1 MDFLLVCLFFV
12 GGDRDLD
19 RDLVR
24 DREEESELLLEV
36 SLSSLESSEPS
47 VSVSSSTPDK
57 LGVPINQILDSYE
70 HSELSQFSKNLN
82 HEKKNIID
90 QTVDNVKMR
99 LNLVLIF
106 TAFKYLML

>member
-1 MDFLLVCLFFV
+1 MDFLLVCLFLV

-24 DREEESELLLEV
+24 DREEESELLLEE

-57 LGVPINQILDSYE
+57 LGVPIVNQILYSYE
-70 HSELSQFSKNLN
+70 HSELFQFSK
-82 HEKKNIID
+82 
-90 QTVDNVKMR
+90 
-99 LNLVLIF
+99 
-106 TAFKYLML
+106 AF

>member
-1 MDFLLVCLFFV
+1 MDFLLVCLFLV

-24 DREEESELLLEV
+24 DREEESELLLEE

-57 LGVPINQILDSYE
+57 LGVPIVNQILDSYE
-70 HSELSQFSKNLN
+70 HSELFSIF
-82 HEKKNIID
+82 KNILSM
-90 QTVDNVKMR
+90 K
-99 LNLVLIF
+99 
-106 TAFKYLML
+106 KKSLMLSK

>member
-1 MDFLLVCLFFV
+1 MDFLLVCCLFLV

-24 DREEESELLLEV
+24 DREEESELLLEE

-57 LGVPINQILDSYE
+57 LGVPIVNQILDSYE
-70 HSELSQFSKNLN
+70 HSELFQFSK
-82 HEKKNIID
+82 
-90 QTVDNVKMR
+90 T
-99 LNLVLIF
+99 
-106 TAFKYLML
+106 FKG

>member
-1 MDFLLVCLFFV
+1 MDFLLVCLFLV

-24 DREEESELLLEV
+24 DREEESELLLEE

-57 LGVPINQILDSYE
+57 LGVPIVNQILDLYE
-70 HSELSQFSKNLN
+70 HSELFQFSK
-82 HEKKNIID
+82 
-90 QTVDNVKMR
+90 T
-99 LNLVLIF
+99 F
-106 TAFKYLML
+106 

>member
-1 MDFLLVCLFFV
+1 MDFLLVCLFLI

-57 LGVPINQILDSYE
+57 LGVPINYKEFLCI
-70 HSELSQFSKNLN
+70 N
-82 HEKKNIID
+82 
-90 QTVDNVKMR
+90 
-99 LNLVLIF
+99 
-106 TAFKYLML
+106 

>member
-1 MDFLLVCLFFV
+1 MDFLLVCCLFLV

-57 LGVPINQILDSYE
+57 LGVPIVNQILDLYE
-70 HSELSQFSKNLN
+70 HSKLFQFSK
-82 HEKKNIID
+82 
-90 QTVDNVKMR
+90 T
-99 LNLVLIF
+99 F
-106 TAFKYLML
+106 

>member
-1 MDFLLVCLFFV
+1 MDFLLVCCLFLV

-57 LGVPINQILDSYE
+57 LGVPIVNQILDSYE
-70 HSELSQFSKNLN
+70 HSELFQFSK
-82 HEKKNIID
+82 
-90 QTVDNVKMR
+90 T
-99 LNLVLIF
+99 F
-106 TAFKYLML
+106 

>member
-1 MDFLLVCLFFV
+1 MAFLLVCCLFLV

-24 DREEESELLLEV
+24 DREEESELLLEE

-57 LGVPINQILDSYE
+57 LGVPIINQILDSYE
-70 HSELSQFSKNLN
+70 HSKLFQFSK
-82 HEKKNIID
+82 
-90 QTVDNVKMR
+90 T
-99 LNLVLIF
+99 F
-106 TAFKYLML
+106 

>member
-1 MDFLLVCLFFV
+1 MDFLLVCCLFLV

-57 LGVPINQILDSYE
+57 LGVPIVNQILDSYG
-70 HSELSQFSKNLN
+70 HSELFQFSK
-82 HEKKNIID
+82 
-90 QTVDNVKMR
+90 T
-99 LNLVLIF
+99 F
-106 TAFKYLML
+106 

>member
-1 MDFLLVCLFFV
+1 VDFLLVCLFFV

-57 LGVPINQILDSYE
+57 LGVPSDS
-70 HSELSQFSKNLN
+70 
-82 HEKKNIID
+82 
-90 QTVDNVKMR
+90 
-99 LNLVLIF
+99 
-106 TAFKYLML
+106 

>member
-1 MDFLLVCLFFV
+1 MDFLLVCFFLV

-70 HSELSQFSKNLN
+70 HSELSQFSKN
-82 HEKKNIID
+82 
-90 QTVDNVKMR
+90 
-99 LNLVLIF
+99 
-106 TAFKYLML
+106 FKP

>member
-1 MDFLLVCLFFV
+1 VDFLLVCLFLV

-24 DREEESELLLEV
+24 DREEESELLLEE

-57 LGVPINQILDSYE
+57 LGVPIVNQILDSYE
-70 HSELSQFSKNLN
+70 HSELFQFSKTL
-82 HEKKNIID
+82 KG
-90 QTVDNVKMR
+90 
-99 LNLVLIF
+99 
-106 TAFKYLML
+106 

>member
-1 MDFLLVCLFFV
+1 MDFLLVCCLFLV

-57 LGVPINQILDSYE
+57 LGVPIVNQILDSYE
-70 HSELSQFSKNLN
+70 HSELFQFSK
-82 HEKKNIID
+82 
-90 QTVDNVKMR
+90 T
-99 LNLVLIF
+99 
-106 TAFKYLML
+106 FKG

>member
-1 MDFLLVCLFFV
+1 MDFLLVCCLFLV

-57 LGVPINQILDSYE
+57 LGVPIVNQILDSYE
-70 HSELSQFSKNLN
+70 HSELFQFSN
-82 HEKKNIID
+82 
-90 QTVDNVKMR
+90 T
-99 LNLVLIF
+99 
-106 TAFKYLML
+106 FKG

>member
-1 MDFLLVCLFFV
+1 MDFLLVCLFLV

-24 DREEESELLLEV
+24 DREEESELLLEE

-57 LGVPINQILDSYE
+57 LGVPIVNQILDSYE
-70 HSELSQFSKNLN
+70 HSELFQFS
-82 HEKKNIID
+82 I
-90 QTVDNVKMR
+90 T
-99 LNLVLIF
+99 
-106 TAFKYLML
+106 FKG